1 MFYTRGAC
9 ASLPWNLVQEEIPMR
24 KAVPPIITALAL
36 ASTVAAAQP
45 IPGQGFNRVDIVK
58 LLNLDAERGQKVE
71 AILEQSHARM
81 RSARA
86 QIGRPTDDTTRATL
100 HAAMKAIRDDTDQ
113 QLAAVL
119 TPQEMETLLASLPGP
134 RRTRANQ

>member
-1 MFYTRGAC
+1 
-9 ASLPWNLVQEEIPMR
+9 MR

-36 ASTVAAAQP
+36 ASTVATAQP
-45 IPGQGFNRVDIVK
+45 IPGQGFNRVDVVK
-58 LLNLDAERGQKVE
+58 LLNLDQERGQKVE
-71 AILEQSHARM
+71 AILENAHERM
-81 RSARA
+81 RAARA

-119 TPQEMETLLASLPGP
+119 TPQEMETLMENMPKP
-134 RRTRANQ
+134 RKVRAAE

>member
-1 MFYTRGAC
+1 
-9 ASLPWNLVQEEIPMR
+9 MR

-36 ASTVAAAQP
+36 ASTVATAQP
-45 IPGQGFNRVDIVK
+45 IPGQGFNRVDVVK
-58 LLNLDAERGQKVE
+58 LLNLDEERGAKVE
-71 AILEQSHARM
+71 AILENAHERM
-81 RSARA
+81 RAARQ

-119 TPQEMETLLASLPGP
+119 TPQELETLMASMP
-134 RRTRANQ
+134 RPQRVRATE

>member
-1 MFYTRGAC
+1 
-9 ASLPWNLVQEEIPMR
+9 MR
-24 KAVPPIITALAL
+24 SAVPPIITALAL
-36 ASTVAAAQP
+36 ASTVATAQP

-58 LLNLDAERGQKVE
+58 LLSLDAERGQKVE

-119 TPQEMETLLASLPGP
+119 TPEELDRLMASMP
-134 RRTRANQ
+134 RPRKVHATE

>member
-1 MFYTRGAC
+1 
-9 ASLPWNLVQEEIPMR
+9 MR
-24 KAVPPIITALAL
+24 SAVPPIITALAL
-36 ASTVAAAQP
+36 ASTVATAQP
-45 IPGQGFNRVDIVK
+45 IPGQGFNRVDVVK
-58 LLNLDAERGQKVE
+58 LLNLDTERGQKVE

-119 TPQEMETLLASLPGP
+119 TPEELDKLMESMPSP
-134 RRTRANQ
+134 RKVHATPQ